1 MRYLPPGTLV
11 RVTAPSPFAGKI
23 AKVVRHFPAT
33 ENCMV
38 SLPDARGVT
47 WVADSCLEVIS

>member
-1 MRYLPPGTLV
+1 MRYLPPGTRV

-23 AKVVRHFPAT
+23 AKVVRHYAAT

-38 SLPDARGVT
+38 SLPDARGMLFVE
-47 WVADSCLEVIS
+47 DSCLEVIS